1 MQLIQLSAQFRKLT
15 HLTDSLLL
23 KTLYITDELN
33 FYYGNNQTEFLI
45 KLIVTSIH
53 RSPADFSYNL

>member
-33 FYYGNNQTEFLI
+33 FTTETI
-45 KLIVTSIH
+45 KLNS
-53 RSPADFSYNL
+53 